1 MPLGYHDFWPRG
13 GQEPIR
19 LIVSPGECPA
29 PPSKIWGWVV
39 QLYSVRSRASW
50 GMGDLADLRVLAGWA
65 KGQGANFLLV
75 NPLPAIDPVVPQE
88 ASPYYPTSRRFR
100 NPLYISYRG
109 CAWRR
114 TLGGRPGAARGRRP
128 HAEPNLAHSP

>member
-1 MPLGYHDFWPRG
+1 MPLGYHDFYPRG

-19 LIVSPGECPA
+19 LIVSPGQCPA

-50 GMGDLADLRVLAGWA
+50 GMGDMADLRTLAGWA
-65 KGQGANFLLV
+65 KGQGASFLLV

-100 NPLYISYRG
+100 NPLYIHIEEVP
-109 CAWRR
+109 A
-114 TLGGRPGAARGRRP
+114 L
-128 HAEPNLAHSP
+128 NN